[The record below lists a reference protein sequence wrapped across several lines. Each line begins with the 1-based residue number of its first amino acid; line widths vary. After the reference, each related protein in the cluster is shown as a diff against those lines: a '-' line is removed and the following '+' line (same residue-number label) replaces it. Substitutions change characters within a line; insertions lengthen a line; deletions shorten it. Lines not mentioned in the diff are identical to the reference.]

1 MDKLFLFHNK
11 SSTLTNSSSNE
22 SQLKHDKEQEMKEE
36 WLKSNNDTIMEEMP
50 NFDYYTFENWLFLN
64 CFAYAIVV
72 SQSMYT

>member
-36 WLKSNNDTIMEEMP
+36 WLKRNDTGEMP
-50 NFDYYTFENWLFLN
+50 IFEYYTFENWMFIN
-64 CFAYAIVV
+64 CYSYAVV
-72 SQSMYT
+72 FSQSKSDTL